1 MADFISEWKNIYH
14 KAKAVGCDFSDT
26 ILAFKMLQDAN
37 LSEMDVKLV
46 LTGVNYSS
54 GKTNKNLL
62 DQVVESLK
70 KFKGQGVMSGQQNV
84 LDVDVKVEP
93 AWMAEVQHVLISKG
107 WKPPSKGS
115 RRRSRSVSPVRSGYQ
130 GKKNRL
136 DGNHKPLK
144 CHICKCE
151 HVENCNCPCRYHLSA
166 DCPQKVSSDEV
177 KGLKPELSYFMSTL
191 VGDSEGRIVL

>member
-1 MADFISEWKNIYH
+1 M
-14 KAKAVGCDFSDT
+14 GCDFSDT
-26 ILAFKMLQDAN
+26 ILAFKLLQDAN

-46 LTGVNYSS
+46 LTGVDYSA

-62 DQVVESLK
+62 DQVVQSLK

-84 LDVDVKVEP
+84 LDVEVKVEP

-115 RRRSRSVSPVRSGYQ
+115 RRRSRSVSPVRTGYQ

-136 DGNHKPLK
+136 D
-144 CHICKCE
+144 
-151 HVENCNCPCRYHLSA
+151 V
-166 DCPQKVSSDEV
+166 
-177 KGLKPELSYFMSTL
+177 
-191 VGDSEGRIVL
+191 